1 VRLTVLLTL
10 PTPAVAGYH
19 TIDNIDISET
29 CVRAMEESHK
39 ELRGVNWKIMDV
51 LDMKEIP
58 DGTYDAVI
66 DKATMDSVLCGENST
81 ANVAKMLAGVS
92 RVLKSVGVYFCVS
105 YGIPDNRLT
114 YLDNEAYGWTVK
126 VHTVAKPNVSAASS
140 ASASS
145 SVDATSVHYVYVCQK
160 TS

>member
-1 VRLTVLLTL
+1 MIPPMITLAGFHTV
-10 PTPAVAGYH
+10 
-19 TIDNIDISET
+19 DNIDISET

-39 ELRGVNWKIMDV
+39 ELKGVNWKVMDV

-58 DGTYDAVI
+58 DATYDAVV
-66 DKATMDSVLCGENST
+66 DKATLDSILCGENSS
-81 ANVAKMLAGVS
+81 ANAAKMLTGIS

-105 YGIPDNRLT
+105 YGQPDNRMT

-126 VHTVAKPNVSAASS
+126 VHTVAKPTVSAASAAAS
-140 ASASS
+140 SKGDASA
-145 SVDATSVHYVYVCQK
+145 VHYVYVCQK